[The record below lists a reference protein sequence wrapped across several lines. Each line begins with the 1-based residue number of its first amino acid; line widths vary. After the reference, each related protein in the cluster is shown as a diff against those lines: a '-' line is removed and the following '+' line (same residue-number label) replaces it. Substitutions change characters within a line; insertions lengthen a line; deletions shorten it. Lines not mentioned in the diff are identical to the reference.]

1 MTADLSRVDQWLRGL
16 LSNDVTIS
24 AAVHGRIYADEAP
37 MRAPGAAAGSDS
49 PMIVFA
55 FLGGADRLLTFRTRF
70 TSALYLIRAISEGS
84 SYETIE
90 PIADK
95 IDDLLVG
102 TIPDRGTVVRDV
114 RITSCLREQP
124 HQRKDAS
131 EGVPV
136 VYLGGFYR
144 ITYQPVAQ

>member
-1 MTADLSRVDQWLRGL
+1 MPADLSRVDQWLKSVMGA
-16 LSNDVTIS
+16 DHTIA
-24 AAVHGRIYADEAP
+24 AAVQDRIYADEAP
-37 MRAPGAAAGSDS
+37 MRPVGAAAGSDS

-55 FLGGADRLLTFRTRF
+55 FLGGSDKLLTFHTRF

-84 SYETIE
+84 SYEPIE
-90 PIADK
+90 PIADR
-95 IDDLLVG
+95 IDDLLTTTV
-102 TIPDRGTVVRDV
+102 PDRGTVVRDV
-114 RITSCLREQP
+114 RISSCLREQP